1 MRTVIHA
8 VAAAAALLVLA
19 GAAAAQPAQAPAPSN
34 VIAVQ
39 LSEYK
44 YSPAQIDLNHGQSY
58 VLHLTN
64 AGSKSHNF
72 VARDLFQAVT
82 LTPESAAKVHDGTV
96 ELAKDES
103 ADIAFSADKPG
114 TYEMHCTHPLHAM
127 LGMKGQIVIH

>member
-8 VAAAAALLVLA
+8 VAAAAGAALLVLA
-19 GAAAAQPAQAPAPSN
+19 GAASAQPAPSN

-72 VARDLFQAVT
+72 VARDFFQAVT

>member
-1 MRTVIHA
+1 M
-8 VAAAAALLVLA
+8 LL
-19 GAAAAQPAQAPAPSN
+19 S
-34 VIAVQ
+34 
-39 LSEYK
+39 
-44 YSPAQIDLNHGQSY
+44 
-58 VLHLTN
+58 
-64 AGSKSHNF
+64 GSIPPKASASFN
-72 VARDLFQAVT
+72 